1 MPPGSGVVGVGV
13 GVAAG
18 SSPGSPSSGSSPGS
32 PSSGVSSSS
41 AVPHSIPVGISSQ
54 YSSQLI
60 FTRQALYT
68 VMEPSP
74 CVPWG
79 QDSLPPP
86 QHVNSK
92 GPVQCPGMPP
102 GSGVVGVVGIGVGD
116 SVGTG
121 VGDSVGTG
129 VGVDATG
136 SLIRSSPAGSSA
148 GSPSVGSSSSGVPHS
163 IPVGSSSQYSSQLIF
178 TRQALYTV
186 MEPS

>member
-68 VMEPSP
+68 VTEPSP
-74 CVPWG
+74 GVPSG
-79 QDSLPPP
+79 QYSLPPP
-86 QHVNSK
+86 QHVPSK
-92 GPVQCPGMPP
+92 GPVQCSGMSP
-102 GSGVVGVVGIGVGD
+102 GSGEAGIGVSAGIGD
-116 SVGTG
+116 SGTG
-121 VGDSVGTG
+121 DSGGIGDSGTEPG
-129 VGVDATG
+129 G
-136 SLIRSSPAGSSA
+136 
-148 GSPSVGSSSSGVPHS
+148 GSPCGVSGPQRPS
-163 IPVGSSSQYSSQLIF
+163 ADSTYIPLWQTYANSPVSAMMPPLHEWREHMRWHPLS
-178 TRQALYTV
+178 
-186 MEPS
+186 P

>member
-60 FTRQALYT
+60 FTRQALYMVT
-68 VMEPSP
+68 APSP
-74 CVPWG
+74 GVPSG
-79 QDSLPPP
+79 QYSLPPP

-102 GSGVVGVVGIGVGD
+102 GSGVVGV
-116 SVGTG
+116 
-121 VGDSVGTG
+121 G
-129 VGVDATG
+129 VGVA
-136 SLIRSSPAGSSA
+136 AGSSP
-148 GSPSVGSSSSGVPHS
+148 GSPSSGSSPGSPSSGVSSSSAAPHS
-163 IPVGSSSQYSSQLIF
+163 IPSLHDSLPISQLIF

-186 MEPS
+186 MEPSPGVPSGQYSLPPPQH